1 MEATDLARLID
12 GLCRSLKLP
21 YYVTGSVASMQ
32 YGESRSTIDLDVV
45 IELPS
50 WNVREFCAAF
60 PPPDWYIESEAV
72 LHAVQTNTPFNVIN
86 STEGLK
92 IDVMPVREGQYEECR
107 LARARRLDLPG
118 GGSAMFA
125 APEDVILKK
134 LEFFREGASDK
145 HLRDIAS
152 MLKVSGPEIDLDYI
166 ASWAPRLGV
175 TEEWGM
181 MKKRLGMA

>member
-1 MEATDLARLID
+1 MEPIDLARLVD
-12 GLCRSLKLP
+12 GLCASLRLP
-21 YYVTGSVASMQ
+21 YYVTGSVASVQ
-32 YGESRSTIDLDVV
+32 YGESRTTHDLDVV

-50 WNVREFCAAF
+50 WRVPEFCRAF
-60 PPPDWYIESEAV
+60 PLPDWYIEPEAV
-72 LHAVQTNTPFNVIN
+72 LRAVQSSSQFNVIN

-92 IDVMPVREGQYEECR
+92 IDVMPAGVSQYDESR

-134 LEFFREGASDK
+134 LEFFREGGSDK

-152 MLKVSGPEIDLDYI
+152 MLKVSGPEIDLAYI
-166 ASWAPRLGV
+166 EGWTVRLGV
-175 TEEWGM
+175 TAEWDL
-181 MKKRLGMA
+181 MKRRLGMA